1 MRKKLN
7 FNSNECIREYSAAEE
22 SKNVRNFNMITL
34 PDGKTREID
43 MKVSIKKL

>member
-1 MRKKLN
+1 MRRKLN
-7 FNSNECIREYSAAEE
+7 FNSNECCIPEYSAAEE

-43 MKVSIKKL
+43 MKVRL